1 MAKGLQTTASATL
14 SVDQEEISQEKDHKK
29 KHTKNHIR
37 FNHGFNE
44 RKKKAVN
51 SVILKNF

>member
-29 KHTKNHIR
+29 KTH
-37 FNHGFNE
+37 
-44 RKKKAVN
+44 KKPY
-51 SVILKNF
+51 

>member
-29 KHTKNHIR
+29 NTH
-37 FNHGFNE
+37 
-44 RKKKAVN
+44 KKPY
-51 SVILKNF
+51 